1 MAIESKTQREGSE
14 ERQNRDGARFASL
27 FVVAMGSGVPLG
39 LALHNL
45 PLGIA
50 IGTFFGLAVAI
61 ALQIARIR
69 GETHNA
75 GESGKLRWIFAVSA
89 AGGLA
94 VLVGGILFYELLVR

>member
-1 MAIESKTQREGSE
+1 MAIESNSNREGNE
-14 ERQNRDGARFASL
+14 ERQKRDGARFASL

-61 ALQIARIR
+61 ALRVARIR
-69 GETHNA
+69 GETHDA
-75 GESGKLRWIFAVSA
+75 GESGKMGLILAVA
-89 AGGLA
+89 AVGGLV
-94 VLVGGILFYELLVR
+94 VLVGGIILYEMLLR